1 MKEIILEFKNY
12 KLLKSE
18 KFDLSNYMVYCFEG
32 SNGIGKSSA
41 ITGLE
46 ELISAMSFTVQP
58 VTGGEKEGWKKVI
71 WEGVDGKLYTIEH
84 TFDVKNGKGKF
95 VAYNDKAEQITSV
108 TKIRELLGT
117 YSRITVDQFF
127 EMAKKAEGRRKLIDD
142 YFNKLL
148 TAEERS
154 EIQTNR
160 AYEGK
165 AYEQRTQYGRDI
177 KAIEPLLTPLTEE
190 QEKTVTRVPEA
201 KEKIAL
207 RRKQLQDVRDL
218 EHQKNELQES
228 RKDINAFFDNICNEV
243 ESEFGKNVL
252 TVIREEWAKISI
264 LFTDKLNS
272 LGKDLPAKEEL
283 EEMIARAETIIEN
296 GAALAVMKSQYSVNK
311 EKFDTLNM
319 ELEKLETEITTRR
332 NRVIE
337 IYTNSKL
344 PAGITINEDSFS
356 FHGYDFSKEQVSES
370 EAKLAIAELM
380 CQIDTAGLIV
390 LGNAAVFG
398 KDRMDQICEIAKK
411 YNKKVFLER
420 VIDDLDEVR
429 LVGIVDV
436 TETKEQTETKEPNT
450 KKNGKKQKAEPKTEP
465 EPTQSSTEDEP
476 L

>member
-12 KLLKSE
+12 KLLKNE

-32 SNGIGKSSA
+32 RNGIGKSSA

-58 VTGGEKEGWKKVI
+58 VSGGEKEGWKKVV
-71 WEGVDGKLYTIEH
+71 WKGVDGKLYTIEH

-127 EMAKKAEGRRKLIDD
+127 EMAKKTEGRRKLIDE

-148 TAEERS
+148 TAEERT

-160 AYEGK
+160 AYEGR

-177 KAIEPLLTPLTEE
+177 KAIEPLLKELTEE
-190 QEKTVTRVPEA
+190 EEKVVARIPEA
-201 KEKIAL
+201 KEKVTL
-207 RRKQLQDVRDL
+207 RRKQLEDIKEAEFAVRNL
-218 EHQKNELQES
+218 MGM
-228 RKDINAFFDNICNEV
+228 KDQAIRQFDSLNTTLMTVLKEEDIKVLRN
-243 ESEFGKNVL
+243 EFG
-252 TVIREEWAKISI
+252 RISESI
-264 LFTDKLNS
+264 SSMIEKV
-272 LGKDLPAKEEL
+272 GKDLPNKEEL
-283 EEMIARAETIIEN
+283 VVMIERAEGIIER
-296 GAALAVMKSQYSVNK
+296 GAALHAMKSQYVVNK
-311 EKFDTLNM
+311 EKFDNLNTG
-319 ELEKLETEITTRR
+319 LEKLETEITTRR
-332 NRVIE
+332 NRVVE

-390 LGNAAVFG
+390 LGNASVFG
-398 KDRMDQICEIAKK
+398 KERMDQICEIAKK

-436 TETKEQTETKEPNT
+436 SEVKEPNEV
-450 KKNGKKQKAEPKTEP
+450 KESKPKSNGKKQKAEPKTESK
-465 EPTQSSTEDEP
+465 PTQSSTEDEP

>member
-1 MKEIILEFKNY
+1 
-12 KLLKSE
+12 
-18 KFDLSNYMVYCFEG
+18 
-32 SNGIGKSSA
+32 
-41 ITGLE
+41 
-46 ELISAMSFTVQP
+46 
-58 VTGGEKEGWKKVI
+58 
-71 WEGVDGKLYTIEH
+71 
-84 TFDVKNGKGKF
+84 
-95 VAYNDKAEQITSV
+95 
-108 TKIRELLGT
+108 
-117 YSRITVDQFF
+117 VDQFF
-127 EMAKKAEGRRKLIDD
+127 EMVKKAEGRRKLIDD

>member
-1 MKEIILEFKNY
+1 
-12 KLLKSE
+12 
-18 KFDLSNYMVYCFEG
+18 
-32 SNGIGKSSA
+32 
-41 ITGLE
+41 
-46 ELISAMSFTVQP
+46 
-58 VTGGEKEGWKKVI
+58 
-71 WEGVDGKLYTIEH
+71 
-84 TFDVKNGKGKF
+84 
-95 VAYNDKAEQITSV
+95 
-108 TKIRELLGT
+108 
-117 YSRITVDQFF
+117 
-127 EMAKKAEGRRKLIDD
+127 
-142 YFNKLL
+142 
-148 TAEERS
+148 
-154 EIQTNR
+154 
-160 AYEGK
+160 
-165 AYEQRTQYGRDI
+165 
-177 KAIEPLLTPLTEE
+177 
-190 QEKTVTRVPEA
+190 
-201 KEKIAL
+201 
-207 RRKQLQDVRDL
+207 
-218 EHQKNELQES
+218 
-228 RKDINAFFDNICNEV
+228 
-243 ESEFGKNVL
+243 
-252 TVIREEWAKISI
+252 
-264 LFTDKLNS
+264 
-272 LGKDLPAKEEL
+272 
-283 EEMIARAETIIEN
+283 
-296 GAALAVMKSQYSVNK
+296 MKSQYSVNK